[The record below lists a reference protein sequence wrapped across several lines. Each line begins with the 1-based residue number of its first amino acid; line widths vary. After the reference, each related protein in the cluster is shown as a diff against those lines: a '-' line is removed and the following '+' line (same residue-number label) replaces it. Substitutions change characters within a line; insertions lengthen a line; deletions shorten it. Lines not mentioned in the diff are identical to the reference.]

1 VDEQGDVAGVE
12 APEELEDLAGLEDL
26 GEIGL
31 LDELIAGL
39 ATLQDSDVE
48 GDVDEVQFAIPEV
61 DRAGDDVREV
71 ARVAVEIGGMI
82 VTIAAGES
90 VDIGRGTHGELTHPA
105 VSRRHLRLWRD
116 GDVLWC
122 RDAGSGNGSWLVRGG
137 ERQRIGGDAI
147 DLVALDRI
155 VTIQDVELLRVDED
169 R

>member
-1 VDEQGDVAGVE
+1 MDEQGDVTGVE
-12 APEELEDLAGLEDL
+12 APEELDVLADLEDL

-39 ATLQDSDVE
+39 ATLQEGDVE
-48 GDVDEVQFAIPEV
+48 GDDIE
-61 DRAGDDVREV
+61 EV
-71 ARVAVEIGGMI
+71 ARVAVDIGGVT

-90 VDIGRGTHGELTHPA
+90 VDIGRGSHGELTHPA

-122 RDAGSGNGSWLVRGG
+122 RDAGSGNGSWLERGG

>member
-1 VDEQGDVAGVE
+1 MGEQGDVAGVE
-12 APEELEDLAGLEDL
+12 APGELDDLEDL

-39 ATLQDSDVE
+39 AALHDGDVE
-48 GDVDEVQFAIPEV
+48 GDVDEAQFAIEEPEP
-61 DRAGDDVREV
+61 DADTDVAPSAALTV
-71 ARVAVEIGGMI
+71 AIGG
-82 VTIAAGES
+82 VTMAIAAGES
-90 VDIGRGTHGELTHPA
+90 VDIGRGTHGVLTHPA

-122 RDAGSGNGSWLVRGG
+122 RDAGSGNGSWLVRG
-137 ERQRIGGDAI
+137 EQRQRIGNDAI